1 MSHVARCML
10 PVTCCIFHTARYT
23 VHVACCTLHVA
34 RCILQHA
41 SCFMLHAAR
50 CILAAG
56 DFGCPIPSIVRR
68 RNYAHTGAGESAGA
82 FAARRS
88 AASTAFY
95 TNTSAFPNIQGRV
108 HSRHG
113 SAVHFRV
120 CAAAAAAAH
129 ARTRGPVATFSSL
142 DRRTEGSAVA
152 QMWAANMRLG
162 LYRPSPFV
170 SVRHCVQLP
179 HQQRSQ
185 PMQPP
190 RLSKHRREWRTRW
203 RNEQHDPA

>member
-1 MSHVARCML
+1 MLHVARCML
-10 PVTCCIFHTARYT
+10 HVAACCLLHASYMHASYCTRHAACCML
-23 VHVACCTLHVA
+23 HSACCTLHIA
-34 RCILQHA
+34 RRMLQHA
-41 SCFMLHAAR
+41 SCFMQHAAR

-108 HSRHG
+108 NSRHG

-129 ARTRGPVATFSSL
+129 ARTRGPVAIFSSL

-152 QMWAANMRLG
+152 QMWA
-162 LYRPSPFV
+162 SPGADV
-170 SVRHCVQLP
+170 GR
-179 HQQRSQ
+179 
-185 PMQPP
+185 
-190 RLSKHRREWRTRW
+190 
-203 RNEQHDPA
+203 

>member
-1 MSHVARCML
+1 M
-10 PVTCCIFHTARYT
+10 
-23 VHVACCTLHVA
+23 LHVA
-34 RCILQHA
+34 
-41 SCFMLHAAR
+41 CFMLHAAR

-108 HSRHG
+108 NSRHG

-120 CAAAAAAAH
+120 CQLLLLRPMP
-129 ARTRGPVATFSSL
+129 AR
-142 DRRTEGSAVA
+142 AV
-152 QMWAANMRLG
+152 RLQH
-162 LYRPSPFV
+162 SPAWIGE
-170 SVRHCVQLP
+170 P
-179 HQQRSQ
+179 
-185 PMQPP
+185 
-190 RLSKHRREWRTRW
+190 K
-203 RNEQHDPA
+203 DPL